1 MTEMET
7 LVIKGYHPEVK
18 IKHSFIK
25 LFYNHTTTK
34 EFILYILGM
43 CCAIVAGV
51 CIVQNLG
58 MLNDFIGLLSQDLT
72 RDEKISEFKKLFLKE
87 IYWGIG
93 AFVAE
98 WIMSFSFEYVSYQ
111 VMTRIKISYLRILFH
126 WKKFGSIIS
135 IEQLMNSFRT

>member
-1 MTEMET
+1 MKNPF
-7 LVIKGYHPEVK
+7 IKGFAPK
-18 IKHSFIK
+18 IENKHSFIK
-25 LFYNHTTTK
+25 LFYNHTITK